1 MKGTHMLRM
10 ATILVVLAFVSITSA
25 TAFAQAVAV
34 APAPDVVAYPA
45 PDGEKL
51 SEDFTVTVAGQAA
64 PVYVCRVSAMPFNQV
79 WPGYQRPIDQTEL
92 ASFVYWDMTAPVD
105 VEVVS
110 QRPIESVSI
119 RPTSRGIK
127 PQVEGNR
134 IRFHLATPQQL
145 AVEVNGWHK
154 ALHVFANPPAVTI
167 PDPNATGVRYFGPG
181 IHRPG
186 RMTLQSDETVYL
198 AGGAVV
204 YGCIEATDA
213 TNVKILGPG
222 IIDSSELERYF
233 GLTDE
238 SKYLDNFGGCI
249 HLVRCTNVTI
259 DGPILRDPPLWC
271 LSAFNCSE
279 MQIVHTKLIGLWRYN
294 ADGIDLCNSRNATV
308 RNCFVRSFDDSL
320 VVKGLS
326 YYKDASISNILF
338 ERCVVWNDW
347 GRALEIGTETAS
359 PEVSQVTFRDCDIV
373 RTTEIAMDVQH
384 GDRAAIHDVTFERIR
399 FEVDDVNYAP
409 QIQNGRDATY
419 TGQTGF
425 CPRALVLVILRGQ
438 WSSDQERGTMRNIVM
453 RDCSITGKP
462 LPGSSLSGFDETHD
476 VKGVTISNLQIN
488 GKAVKTLEEAAI
500 TVGPFVSDVRIE
512 PNGGEASE
520 TKVIKKDKILFLG
533 NSITLHSPSE
543 AIGWTGNWG
552 MAASAEE
559 KDYVHLVVQ
568 ALTEPAASGI
578 TAPKFMV
585 QNIADFERQYA
596 TYPVEETLREF
607 IDFKPDLL
615 ILAIGENVQEL
626 TSEESKNQFHDCVVK
641 LLKAFQKNGNPT
653 IVVRSGFWPSS
664 NKDACLKRAA
674 NNVGAIFVDISPLA
688 KDEANYARSERQ
700 IAHAGVAGHPGDRG
714 MKAIADAI
722 VDAIKKAQ
730 VPQAETR

>member
-1 MKGTHMLRM
+1 MLRFTM
-10 ATILVVLAFVSITSA
+10 ILVVLAFVLGTTTI
-25 TAFAQAVAV
+25 AFAQAPEPEKTVL
-34 APAPDVVAYPA
+34 AYPA
-45 PDGEKL
+45 PPEEKL

-110 QRPIESVSI
+110 QRPIESVAV
-119 RPTSRGIK
+119 RPTARGIK

-134 IRFHLATPQQL
+134 IRFHLDAPQQL
-145 AVEVNGWHK
+145 TVEVNGWHK
-154 ALHVFANPPAVTI
+154 ALHVFANPPAVAAV
-167 PDPNATGVRYFGPG
+167 DPNAAGVRYFGPG

-186 RMTLQSDETVYL
+186 RMTLQSNETVYL
-198 AGGAVV
+198 ACGAVV

-213 TNVKILGPG
+213 TNIKILGPG
-222 IIDSSELERYF
+222 ILDSSELERYF

-249 HLVRCTNVTI
+249 HLVRCANVTI

-279 MQIVHTKLIGLWRYN
+279 IQIAHTKLIGLWRYN

-308 RNCFVRSFDDSL
+308 RDCFVRSFDDSL

-326 YYKDASISNILF
+326 YYKDVPISNILF

-347 GRALEIGTETAS
+347 GRALEIGAETAT
-359 PEVSQVTFRDCDIV
+359 PELSQVTFRDCDVV
-373 RTTEIAMDVQH
+373 RTAEIAMDVQH
-384 GDRAAIHDVTFERIR
+384 GDRAAVHDVTFERIR

-425 CPRALVLVILRGQ
+425 CPRALVLVILRGA
-438 WSSDQERGTMRNIVM
+438 WSSDQERGTMRDIVV

-488 GKAVKTLEEAAI
+488 GKVVKTVEEAAI

-512 PNGGEASE
+512 QGSGIH
-520 TKVIKKDKILFLG
+520 TKAVKKDKILFLG

-568 ALTEPAASGI
+568 ALTEPTATGVP
-578 TAPKFMV
+578 APKFKV
-585 QNIADFERQYA
+585 TNIADFERQYA

-607 IDFKPDLL
+607 IEFKPDLL
-615 ILAIGENVQEL
+615 ILAIGENVAEL
-626 TSEESKNQFHDCVVK
+626 TTEESKNQFYECVDK
-641 LLKAFQKNGNPT
+641 LLKAFQKDANPT
-653 IVVRSGFWPSS
+653 IIVRSSFWPSS

-674 NNVGAIFVDISPLA
+674 DDVGAIFVDISALA

-722 VDAIKKAQ
+722 VDAIKKAEASQ
-730 VPQAETR
+730 SKATYF